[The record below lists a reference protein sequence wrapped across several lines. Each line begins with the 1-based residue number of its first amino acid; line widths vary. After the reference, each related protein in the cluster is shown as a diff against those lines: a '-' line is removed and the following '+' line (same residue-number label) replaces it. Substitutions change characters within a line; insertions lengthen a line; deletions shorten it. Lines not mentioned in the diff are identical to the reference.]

1 MKMKRLFGGFV
12 SLVALCCLCVL
23 TSCNNEENS
32 KESQEMRAKIEN
44 TRWKMT
50 EIYAEPDMFSTQKQW
65 IPASQTDDLMI
76 SELRFD
82 SNGNYYSSD
91 MHYSAVV
98 GRNYATHSGE
108 YRVVGNKIYMSVR
121 NTSLDSYGNYNLII
135 RNLQNDVMEA
145 EVGWIPNLTYYNDG
159 TGNYSEKSE
168 LDKENMSYL
177 VRLKRF

>member
-1 MKMKRLFGGFV
+1 MKKKRLFEGFV

-82 SNGNYYSSD
+82 SAI
-91 MHYSAVV
+91 MPLIAVSI
-98 GRNYATHSGE
+98 AS
-108 YRVVGNKIYMSVR
+108 
-121 NTSLDSYGNYNLII
+121 
-135 RNLQNDVMEA
+135 
-145 EVGWIPNLTYYNDG
+145 
-159 TGNYSEKSE
+159 
-168 LDKENMSYL
+168 
-177 VRLKRF
+177 